1 MTEQVIE
8 QEVKQ
13 EVERVL
19 LADFL
24 NSVYM
29 VPKDAR
35 LYVFTWTGEDWEYWK
50 EEKPTLKREH
60 VQEWDD
66 GIYKV
71 EIRSGKTNRAIYPNV
86 IFLEVVGGEIVRRS
100 VSRPFRFSSEE
111 VEESPKPEPQPT
123 QFTGMEVI
131 AKVLE
136 QQTQILNTL
145 MAMLM
150 QNNQNKQ
157 QDDSGMKDIVELY
170 KLKML
175 KKLEKELL
183 QEDEQII
190 QMTPEEK
197 NIVEQIYAHIGQG
210 QLGTAIVLWNQL
222 KEKNEALAQTVMAN
236 IMDMVMSGQ
245 IDLSAI
251 FGQQKSQSKAGNNA

>member
-1 MTEQVIE
+1 MTEQIIE

-29 VPKDAR
+29 VPKDTR
-35 LYVFTWTGEDWEYWK
+35 LYVFMWTGEDWEYWK

-71 EIRSGKTNRAIYPNV
+71 EIRSGKTNRAIYPNTV
-86 IFLEVVGGEIVRRS
+86 YLEVLNGEIIRRS
-100 VSRPFRFSSEE
+100 VSKPFRFTETEQNDETKS
-111 VEESPKPEPQPT
+111 EPQPI

-136 QQTQILNTL
+136 QQTAILTTL
-145 MAMLM
+145 MQMIT
-150 QNNQNKQ
+150 QNRKEE
-157 QDDSGMKDIVELY
+157 DGGMKDIVELY

-183 QEDEQII
+183 EDNDEQI

-210 QLGTAIVLWNQL
+210 QIGTAMVLWNQL

-236 IMDMVMSGQ
+236 ILDLIVSGQ
-245 IDLSAI
+245 IDLNAI
-251 FGQQKSQSKAGNNA
+251 FGGQQGGPSDAGNNA

>member
-1 MTEQVIE
+1 MTEQIIE

-100 VSRPFRFSSEE
+100 VSRPFRLSSEQ

-150 QNNQNKQ
+150 QNNQQK

-183 QEDEQII
+183 EDDDEQAIK
-190 QMTPEEK
+190 MTPEEK
-197 NIVEQIYAHIGQG
+197 NMVEQIYAHIGQG
-210 QLGTAIVLWNQL
+210 QIGTAIVLWDQL

-251 FGQQKSQSKAGNNA
+251 FKQQGKQDAGNNA

>member
-100 VSRPFRFSSEE
+100 VSRPFRFSSEQA
-111 VEESPKPEPQPT
+111 EESPKPEPQPA

-190 QMTPEEK
+190 QMTPEEQQLVDS
-197 NIVEQIYAHIGQG
+197 IMAHLSAGQF
-210 QLGTAIVLWNQL
+210 GTALMFWKQL
-222 KEKNEALAQTVMAN
+222 QEKNETLAQTVLAN
-236 IMDMVMSGQ
+236 VMDLVAQGKITFPGMEG
-245 IDLSAI
+245 
-251 FGQQKSQSKAGNNA
+251 GNGKNETV